1 MNIILSA
8 VALVPGLIALR
19 NIVTDIK
26 TTKENKNGSTN

>member
-1 MNIILSA
+1 MNVILSA
-8 VALVPGLIALR
+8 VVLVPGLIALR